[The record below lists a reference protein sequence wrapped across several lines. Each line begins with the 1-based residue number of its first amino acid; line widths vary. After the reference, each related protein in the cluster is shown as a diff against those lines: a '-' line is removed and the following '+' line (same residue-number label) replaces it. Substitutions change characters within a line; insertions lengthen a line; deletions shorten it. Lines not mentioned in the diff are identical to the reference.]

1 MKINIKQIINIF
13 KHLRKILI
21 HKYWVCL
28 YCFKCGLYWRG
39 LVHDL
44 SKFPITIPDWKK
56 ESNVNNQFQGK
67 FKTGLLEIRLL
78 QRAFD
83 RHNIINTCQEH
94 KISPR
99 LVVTHTDLIDKNV
112 INSFTLDNNIINFN
126 NTEEA
131 LDILIKEL
139 DGYLDPQEV
148 YYSDNPNSDIK
159 QYI

>member
-1 MKINIKQIINIF
+1 M
-13 KHLRKILI
+13 
-21 HKYWVCL
+21 
-28 YCFKCGLYWRG
+28 
-39 LVHDL
+39 
-44 SKFPITIPDWKK
+44 
-56 ESNVNNQFQGK
+56 
-67 FKTGLLEIRLL
+67 

-112 INSFTLDNNIINFN
+112 INSFALDNNNIINFN

-139 DGYLDPQEV
+139 DGYLDPQAV

-159 QYI
+159 QYV